1 MTIFRLFQMHA
12 KRWLV
17 SHRAAPRDDQVVAEH
32 RDQHIDPE
40 GNHDHD
46 VHGQKFLYQMTPS
59 PISWRLRIKMSPQSE
74 TSVILG

>member
-46 VHGQKFLYQMTPS
+46 VHGQK
-59 PISWRLRIKMSPQSE
+59 ISLSNDSIAN
-74 TSVILG
+74 LLAFAD